1 MALMDC
7 RAIWWLELLRK
18 TTRTENHGSRMEAVL
33 SYPRRVHHG
42 KTTSVNPVAPCG
54 RGCIGGLR
62 PPSSRTPMLCIG
74 YGCGASRPGE
84 GLRSID
90 RKRPLIRRERSSRHL
105 LPQGEKGR
113 EV

>member
-42 KTTSVNPVAPCG
+42 KTTSLNPVAPCG
-54 RGCIGGLR
+54 EGRREAAGWGERTAVRENLFAEPAPPPTGLR
-62 PPSSRTPMLCIG
+62 PATLPTRGRDKEAATS
-74 YGCGASRPGE
+74 
-84 GLRSID
+84 LRFQ
-90 RKRPLIRRERSSRHL
+90 P
-105 LPQGEKGR
+105 
-113 EV
+113 